1 MFKVKKKDTW
11 TKPFGVFIVPL
22 HMFRNFSSV
31 AIANF
36 ERVNI
41 CWVHKQNMKISYN
54 SSSPNCTLYIALLY
68 IMIHAGTEIPSY
80 YLLVQSQ
87 Q

>member
-11 TKPFGVFIVPL
+11 TKSFGVLLFTL
-22 HMFRNFSSV
+22 HMLRNFSSV

-41 CWVHKQNMKISYN
+41 CWVHKQNMKISYISN
-54 SSSPNCTLYIALLY
+54 SPNCTLYIALLY
-68 IMIHAGTEIPSY
+68 SMIHAGTEIPNY
-80 YLLVQSQ
+80 YFLVQSQ